1 MCRFHNIVR
10 VLFSLLCFG
19 AAACGSDAVAQEAGP
34 VSLELPVSF
43 ELKVQPIMA
52 ARGCSTGACHGKQ
65 RGQNGF
71 QLSLLGFDPEFDYAA
86 LTMNAR
92 GRRIFPAAPDQS
104 LLLLKATGQVPHGGG
119 QRFAVDSEEYQTLA
133 ADAPYYFGS
142 TLKSVAVP
150 EKAKPY
156 TPATPEEVLA
166 LQTVDW
172 SKIVPVR
179 AQLVE
184 RFDRTF
190 AT

>member
-1 MCRFHNIVR
+1 MSEITGTRN
-10 VLFSLLCFG
+10 
-19 AAACGSDAVAQEAGP
+19 P
-34 VSLELPVSF
+34 ELVY
-43 ELKVQPIMA
+43 EWLDGI
-52 ARGCSTGACHGKQ
+52 
-65 RGQNGF
+65 
-71 QLSLLGFDPEFDYAA
+71 
-86 LTMNAR
+86 
-92 GRRIFPAAPDQS
+92 I
-104 LLLLKATGQVPHGGG
+104 
-119 QRFAVDSEEYQTLA
+119 SEEYQTLA